1 MFNLKKG
8 KMKNLKVMM
17 MTLMMCLITMVSF
30 GQDRVNTSVPKIQTQ
45 INSQI
50 LKSKGWLLNP
60 EGQWISRQN
69 RIPSFIENQFKS
81 LIDYEKD
88 GLGIDNF
95 ISYQFR
101 DVKIGDSLYTIL
113 IKRYKDG
120 YYKYSSIKEGWTNY
134 NSVLFYV
141 FSRSELDKFK
151 NIKNDSINQIK
162 ISVLYSNSLTWVND
176 ATYISDIEKELV
188 KQINTN
194 KEVKDDYVV
203 FHIAPYKDKNIVQF
217 QIYTIYSKYKI
228 IGGIIKE
235 HKVKDETG
243 KYSWENK
250 QIYETT
256 ELFKYCYYE
265 VDYLT
270 FSNFIKLIK

>member
-1 MFNLKKG
+1 M
-8 KMKNLKVMM
+8 KMKTMM
-17 MTLMMCLITMVSF
+17 MTLMMSLMTMVSY

-45 INSQI
+45 INGQI

-69 RIPSFIENQFKS
+69 RIPSFIENQYKS

-101 DVKIGDSLYTIL
+101 DVKIKDSLYTIL

-120 YYKYSSIKEGWTNY
+120 YYKYSSIEEGWTNY

-141 FSRSELDKFK
+141 FSKSELDKF
-151 NIKNDSINQIK
+151 NTIKNDSINQIK
-162 ISVLYSNSLTWVND
+162 ISILYSNSLIWVDD

-194 KEVKDDYVV
+194 KEAGDDYLV

-217 QIYTIYSKYKI
+217 QIYASCNDSKYKMI
-228 IGGIIKE
+228 LGIIKQ
-235 HKVKDETG
+235 HKIKDENG
-243 KYSWENK
+243 KYSWDTK
-250 QIYETT
+250 QIYGTN
-256 ELFKYCYYE
+256 ELFNYCYYE